1 MDAFTITEMHYLVV
15 SLFCD
20 LVWPLYLF
28 ALAELSSVAVCYL
41 LCFMNIKLVLIGK
54 SLHALIRIV
63 V

>member
-28 ALAELSSVAVCYL
+28 ILEDLGTVAALRRT
-41 LCFMNIKLVLIGK
+41 K
-54 SLHALIRIV
+54 SLFAICFVL
-63 V
+63 